1 MGFDGGIEK
10 NMTSEELEY
19 INTEFGLSII
29 KKKGKKGTV
38 QMYKFNEAFEVLICI
53 SSMTE
58 QLIKQGV
65 ATEEDIKEAVEMG
78 ASRTR

>member
-1 MGFDGGIEK
+1 
-10 NMTSEELEY
+10 MTSEELEFV
-19 INTEFGLSII
+19 NAEFGLSII
-29 KKKGKKGTV
+29 KKKGKTGTV
-38 QMYKFNEAFEVLICI
+38 QMYKFNETFEVLVCI

-78 ASRTR
+78 ASRTK